1 MYALMSDFKM
11 LCCHVS
17 LVPRL
22 EPETTGHFNKAKL
35 QQSLLMDVDLPLGTE
50 QALMLHSVYI
60 IPCICCHECLVLSL
74 RGGHGVGLTL
84 HQIRE
89 LDGSHVGHVLAMA
102 PSTFKTLASQCW
114 SDVLHCTS

>member
-1 MYALMSDFKM
+1 MRLQKRTLRAYTQDIQNTHKSQLQAMYALMSDFKM

-22 EPETTGHFNKAKL
+22 DPETTGHVNKAKL

-60 IPCICCHECLVLSL
+60 IPCILLS
-74 RGGHGVGLTL
+74 
-84 HQIRE
+84 
-89 LDGSHVGHVLAMA
+89 
-102 PSTFKTLASQCW
+102 
-114 SDVLHCTS
+114 

>member
-11 LCCHVS
+11 LCCHILRCCVAMFNS

-22 EPETTGHFNKAKL
+22 EPETTGNVNKAKL

-60 IPCICCHECLVLSL
+60 IPCILL
-74 RGGHGVGLTL
+74 
-84 HQIRE
+84 
-89 LDGSHVGHVLAMA
+89 
-102 PSTFKTLASQCW
+102 
-114 SDVLHCTS
+114 

>member
-1 MYALMSDFKM
+1 MQCHRKGTGVATGCSYALMSDFKM

-22 EPETTGHFNKAKL
+22 EPETTGHVNKAKL

-60 IPCICCHECLVLSL
+60 IPCIS
-74 RGGHGVGLTL
+74 RGNRTP
-84 HQIRE
+84 
-89 LDGSHVGHVLAMA
+89 GSRCNAGCDS
-102 PSTFKTLASQCW
+102 P
-114 SDVLHCTS
+114 

>member
-22 EPETTGHFNKAKL
+22 EPETTGHVNKAKL

-60 IPCICCHECLVLSL
+60 IPLYFV
-74 RGGHGVGLTL
+74 VMN
-84 HQIRE
+84 
-89 LDGSHVGHVLAMA
+89 V
-102 PSTFKTLASQCW
+102 
-114 SDVLHCTS
+114 

>member
-22 EPETTGHFNKAKL
+22 EPETTGHVNKAKL
-35 QQSLLMDVDLPLGTE
+35 QLYLLMDVDLPLGTDHE

-60 IPCICCHECLVLSL
+60 TPCIFV
-74 RGGHGVGLTL
+74 VMN
-84 HQIRE
+84 
-89 LDGSHVGHVLAMA
+89 A
-102 PSTFKTLASQCW
+102 
-114 SDVLHCTS
+114 